1 MRKHV
6 FLGSLFFCL
15 FGNTQAQIDTKGD
28 TAYSLQECID
38 YAFLN
43 ANSIKNAVIDTR
55 ISTASGRETKA
66 GALPQINGNVQ
77 LTDNILIPTT
87 FIPGGYFP
95 GTVAGEIAPVK
106 FGAQYT
112 GAASIVGTQILFDAS
127 YIAALQGS
135 KTVTELSRKALV
147 QSKIQTIEAVTKAY
161 YAVLVFDERFFLI
174 EKNVSRVDS
183 LYKQTQAQY
192 EQGFVEKIDVDRLEV
207 TYNNLLVDR
216 EKAVRTR
223 EVTLALLKF
232 QMGMDVNKPIVLQDK
247 LTDLGMNE
255 VPIAENSKI
264 EYSNRIEYGI
274 LKGQNR
280 VAFLKL
286 KNAKLAYLPK
296 LNAIGNVGANYGK
309 KTPIYY
315 FDFNNRTWFGYT
327 FVGLQMQLPIFD
339 GNGRAARVQ
348 QARLNLQKNENDI
361 KYMEQTIDLQIKQS
375 AINYENNML
384 ALKVQLRNMQ
394 LALEVVRV
402 TKVKYQAGV
411 GSNLEVLVAETS
423 YREAQT
429 NYYAALFDA
438 LVSKVD
444 MAKASGTL
452 LK

>member
-1 MRKHV
+1 
-6 FLGSLFFCL
+6 
-15 FGNTQAQIDTKGD
+15 
-28 TAYSLQECID
+28 
-38 YAFLN
+38 
-43 ANSIKNAVIDTR
+43 
-55 ISTASGRETKA
+55 
-66 GALPQINGNVQ
+66 
-77 LTDNILIPTT
+77 
-87 FIPGGYFP
+87 
-95 GTVAGEIAPVK
+95 
-106 FGAQYT
+106 
-112 GAASIVGTQILFDAS
+112 
-127 YIAALQGS
+127 
-135 KTVTELSRKALV
+135 
-147 QSKIQTIEAVTKAY
+147 
-161 YAVLVFDERFFLI
+161 
-174 EKNVSRVDS
+174 
-183 LYKQTQAQY
+183 
-192 EQGFVEKIDVDRLEV
+192 
-207 TYNNLLVDR
+207 
-216 EKAVRTR
+216 
-223 EVTLALLKF
+223 
-232 QMGMDVNKPIVLQDK
+232 
-247 LTDLGMNE
+247 MNE

-361 KYMEQTIDLQIKQS
+361 KNLELTIDLQLKQS
-375 AINYENNML
+375 AVNYENNML
-384 ALKVQLRNMQ
+384 ALKAQLRNMQ